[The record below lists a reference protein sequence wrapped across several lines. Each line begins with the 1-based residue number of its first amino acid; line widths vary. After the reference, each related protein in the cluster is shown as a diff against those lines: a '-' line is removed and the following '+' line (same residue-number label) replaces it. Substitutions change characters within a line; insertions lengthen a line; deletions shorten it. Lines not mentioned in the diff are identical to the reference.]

1 VSIAATRGSSDDMS
15 ATINIH
21 QSMRHLTDGRAVV
34 EVRGDTVGECLEYL
48 IDQYPDVKTK
58 ILDKKGELLN
68 YIDLY
73 VNAESSYP
81 EELKRKVKEG
91 DELTIALMLCGG

>member
-58 ILDKKGELLN
+58 ARIRRSLKERLRKGMN
-68 YIDLY
+68 
-73 VNAESSYP
+73 
-81 EELKRKVKEG
+81 
-91 DELTIALMLCGG
+91 